1 MEVKL
6 KAGTFNIEEVP
17 VKNGMEVLTS
27 FSELTANVLS
37 DEDVMKGIKGAL
49 NQSNGID
56 VLKVGVKI
64 IPKLLKNYYEDTI
77 NLVALASGIDKKIL
91 ESEGMSKLMKVI
103 TAMVKE
109 NDYKEWQETLKN
121 LIEVIREQK
130 A

>member
-27 FSELTANVLS
+27 FSELTANVLG
-37 DEDVMKGIKGAL
+37 DEDIMGGIKEAL
-49 NQSNGID
+49 GQNKAID
-56 VLKVGVKI
+56 VVKVGVKI

-77 NLVALASGIDKKIL
+77 NLVALASGIDKETL
-91 ESEGMSKLMKVI
+91 ENEGMSKLMKVI
-103 TAMVKE
+103 TAIVKE
-109 NDYKEWQETLKN
+109 NDYKEWQEILKN
-121 LIEVIREQK
+121 LIEVIRKQK